1 VRKLLPAFALL
12 WTCGVTQAAF
22 AQQAGP
28 GFQVNRYEP
37 TAAGEWSLLVEHP
50 WYSSTRY
57 FAAGIT
63 LNYAHN
69 PLTYGLRFQ
78 DGSYK
83 QTGSIIGNQLIG
95 HIDVAGSFLDR
106 ILLTLSMPIT
116 MYESGDSVYG
126 VSPATGAAVGDP
138 RIGARVRLLGQ
149 PYRGAASLSLGADVW
164 IPINSFG
171 SPPPFPAQTG
181 ETGVRILP
189 KLIAGGLWTHSL
201 HVVGDGGL
209 LLSTDSSRCRSC
221 SRQTATRSG
230 PSFSSGRRWP
240 MPIQGLGLGHR
251 S

>member
-1 VRKLLPAFALL
+1 MRKLLPAFALL

-149 PYRGAASLSLGADVW
+149 PYRGAASLSLGAMSGF
-164 IPINSFG
+164 PSTRLALLR
-171 SPPPFPAQTG
+171 PFRRRLAKRAC
-181 ETGVRILP
+181 EF
-189 KLIAGGLWTHSL
+189 
-201 HVVGDGGL
+201 
-209 LLSTDSSRCRSC
+209 C
-221 SRQTATRSG
+221 
-230 PSFSSGRRWP
+230 PS
-240 MPIQGLGLGHR
+240 
-251 S
+251 